1 MAARFENFGL
11 QDLVV
16 KGEDAFRLCSLAM
29 AEGQRIRGW
38 RGDYYRLYLG
48 DAIVNVRTMPDPDT
62 GEELL
67 LGMDTHAVS
76 HCVWEFSPELCAQ
89 RVAGE
94 WPVPGAEDDPGIYEG
109 DPLQR
114 WVERT
119 ESRRT
124 GEYSAEVTSIP
135 ISVVNADVLTWMGP
149 ESVHLNMAAF
159 PQWVEY
165 FTDVADYAAAQ
176 EKKLP
181 FEDRILEE
189 GGFYEAGQWA
199 ASDAWMAARE
209 GRVPRRRPEDPALE
223 PDAVLLRGVVKDA
236 HVGETYLG
244 MEPLTKFLSV
254 TVSTRFGDIELC
266 HPFNMVAEEQ
276 KDNVQVGAIVS
287 ALCVLSGDAAI
298 GEYAAGAVYSERHAL
313 ELLTYFFAHGGA
325 QRLRGAVRS
334 DCAVTF
340 MDNRQEGM
348 DGALALLD
356 TVGERLR
363 EAGLWSVTPGA
374 ITGVE
379 RTGAEPLYWQSGRR
393 CLLIGDGRPDSY
405 AFLCLVDVDSL
416 GRVRE
421 IAITNDSCL
430 NFEPDWRN
438 TGEDMEHTRERPRH
452 GFEVLLYWAETE
464 KKLVQSREELRVLP
478 ELPAF
483 ITRAEGALDTIP
495 GDLEQRLAALAADP
509 AADDTLRQDLHD
521 LFHRLF
527 QRAGGQEEDGWTL
540 HDYWANAPMYLYP
553 GYNSYR
559 DQLRDQLVLLQC
571 LGQLSS
577 RENGK

>member
-11 QDLVV
+11 QDLVA

-48 DAIVNVRTMPDPDT
+48 DAMVNVRTMPDPDT

-76 HCVWEFSPELCAQ
+76 RCVWEFPPELCP
-89 RVAGE
+89 RRTEGE
-94 WPVPGAEDDPGIYEG
+94 RPAPGAEDDPAVYGC

-119 ESRRT
+119 ETRRT
-124 GEYSAEVTSIP
+124 GEYSCEVTSIP
-135 ISVVNADVLTWMGP
+135 ISVVNADVLTWTGREP
-149 ESVHLNMAAF
+149 VRLNMAAF
-159 PQWVEY
+159 PRWVEY
-165 FTDVADYAAAQ
+165 FTAEADYAAAQ
-176 EKKLP
+176 KKKPP
-181 FEDRILEE
+181 FEDLVLEE
-189 GGFYEAGQWA
+189 GDLYEAGQWA
-199 ASDAWMAARE
+199 GADAWEAAHN
-209 GRVPRRRPEDPALE
+209 GGVPRRGPDCPALE

-236 HVGETYLG
+236 RVGETYLG

-266 HPFNMVAEEQ
+266 HPMDMVAEDQ

-287 ALCVLSGDAAI
+287 ALCTLSGDAAI
-298 GEYAAGAVYSERHAL
+298 GEYAAGAVYSEQHAL
-313 ELLTYFFAHGGA
+313 ELMTYFFAHGGV

-340 MDNRQEGM
+340 MDNRQEGL
-348 DGALALLD
+348 DSALALLD
-356 TVGERLR
+356 TVGEQLF
-363 EAGLWSVTPGA
+363 EAGLWSVTPGT
-374 ITGVE
+374 ITGVDH
-379 RTGAEPLYWQSGRR
+379 TGAEPLYWQSGKR

-421 IAITNDSCL
+421 IAVTNDGCL
-430 NFEPDWRN
+430 DFEPDWRN
-438 TGEDMEHTRERPRH
+438 TGEDLEHTRERLRH
-452 GFEVLLYWAETE
+452 GFEVLLYWAEEE
-464 KKLVQSREELRVLP
+464 KKLLQSREELAALP

-483 ITRAEGALDTIP
+483 QARAEGALEGIP
-495 GDLEQRLAALAADP
+495 GDLEARLASLAADP
-509 AADDTLRQDLHD
+509 ESDGELRDTLHD

-527 QRAGGQEEDGWTL
+527 RRAGGAEEDGWDL
-540 HDYWANAPMYLYP
+540 YSCWSNAPMYLWK
-553 GYNSYR
+553 GYDSYR
-559 DQLRDQLVLLQC
+559 DQLTDQLVLLQC
-571 LGQLSS
+571 LGRLS
-577 RENGK
+577 GKK